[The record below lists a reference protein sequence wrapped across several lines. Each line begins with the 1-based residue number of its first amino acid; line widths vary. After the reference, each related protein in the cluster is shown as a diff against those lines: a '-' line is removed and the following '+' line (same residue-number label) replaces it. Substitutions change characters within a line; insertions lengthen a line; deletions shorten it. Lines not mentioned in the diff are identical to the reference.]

1 MQSKRGAESFQ
12 LKPLN
17 LRGESIQ
24 IYLIC
29 IDLFQELATH
39 AVKSRMISRLQRKVI
54 TETKTNV
61 LKDFKLL
68 FETMYEKSK
77 IPNAKPIVLSLAV
90 ESTIK
95 QDDSKIVTTYELDKI
110 TQKAFSSL
118 NNDNLRKL
126 INHLLKT
133 AILAATKEKSISLKK
148 VFQHK
153 FLIEKLFQQI
163 NKIDV
168 LLTLLPNQHFG
179 NTISEITQISGQFDV
194 I

>member
-77 IPNAKPIVLSLAV
+77 IPNVKPIVLSLAV

-95 QDDSKIVTTYELDKI
+95 QDDSKIVTIYELDKI